1 MPVAHVEMEAVT
13 DCLAQMG
20 YGQVLVYEATAA
32 ELVANGLADACD
44 IPDPCVARS
53 INRISGNDYFLAV
66 RMAGD
71 LVQLQISA
79 HLVRQRDAGFVDFM
93 AMTVGRAI
101 VNIAAKP

>member
-1 MPVAHVEMEAVT
+1 MPVAHVGMEGVT
-13 DCLAQMG
+13 ACLAQMG

-44 IPDPCVARS
+44 LPDPSARGV
-53 INRISGNDYFLAV
+53 NRISGNDYFLAV

-101 VNIAAKP
+101 VDIAAKP